1 MFFWFLGRRMINT
14 NSTRSKHRDK
24 NDYGKTNDK
33 QSHQEENKF
42 VKKAYCWDYEYMEI
56 SYAHW

>member
-1 MFFWFLGRRMINT
+1 MFLGRRMINT

-42 VKKAYCWDYEYMEI
+42 VKKAYCWDYKYMEI
-56 SYAHW
+56 SYAH